1 MGTYLGA
8 SGARAPTEQETP
20 SDQETQRPMDH
31 NRIPPTVR
39 QTYGA
44 GDLSKAASFA
54 GGFINFGDWHGI
66 DLTAPTPDDRVHSQ
80 EQLYRRVLRTF
91 PEPREQ
97 LRLAEV
103 GSGRGLG
110 AALALRE
117 FRFAAVTG
125 VDIHPDQVERARA
138 VNAKALATYPDRLAY
153 AIGAADELPFSDAS
167 LDGVYS
173 VEAAQHF
180 RELTGFAHEA
190 ARVLRP
196 GGRLAVTTFFAAGGP
211 EVAERL
217 SILLASFAD
226 GLDVPHTLGGFTT
239 DLGKA
244 DFTDVHTESVGSDV
258 WPGLDRYLVDVVPPG
273 HWTRNFLPA
282 WRDGLLDY
290 HVVTAVRS

>member
-1 MGTYLGA
+1 
-8 SGARAPTEQETP
+8 
-20 SDQETQRPMDH
+20 MDH

-54 GGFINFGDWHGI
+54 GGFINFGDWQGI
-66 DLTAPTPDDRVHSQ
+66 DLTAPTPEDRIHSQ
-80 EQLYRRVLRTF
+80 EQLYRRVLRAF
-91 PEPREQ
+91 PEPRDR

-153 AIGAADELPFSDAS
+153 TIGAADELPFSDAS

-180 RELTGFAHEA
+180 RELTGFARES

-196 GGRLAVTTFFAAGGP
+196 GGRLVVTTFFTAPGP
-211 EVAERL
+211 DAAERL
-217 SILLASFAD
+217 AILLASFAD
-226 GLDVPHTLGGFTT
+226 GLDVPHPLDTFTT
-239 DLGKA
+239 ALTRSG
-244 DFTDVHTESVGSDV
+244 FTDVTSESIGTHV
-258 WPGLDRYLVDVVPPG
+258 WPGLDRYLTDTVPSA
-273 HWTRNFLPA
+273 HWTRHFLPA

-290 HVVTAVRS
+290 HVVTATRG

>member
-1 MGTYLGA
+1 MN
-8 SGARAPTEQETP
+8 Q
-20 SDQETQRPMDH
+20 DD
-31 NRIPPTVR
+31 RIPAPVR
-39 QTYGA
+39 ETYGA

-66 DLTAPTPDDRVHSQ
+66 DLTAPTPEDRVHSQ

-91 PEPREQ
+91 AEPRDR
-97 LRLAEV
+97 LHLAEV

-138 VNAKALATYPDRLAY
+138 TNTKALATFPDRLAY
-153 AIGAADELPFSDAS
+153 ALGAAAELPFADAA
-167 LDGVYS
+167 LDGLYS

-180 RELTGFAHEA
+180 RELAGFAHES

-196 GGRLAVTTFFAAGGP
+196 GGHLAVTTFFAADGP
-211 EVAERL
+211 DVAERL
-217 SILLASFAD
+217 GALLGSFAD
-226 GLDVPHTLGGFTT
+226 GLDVPHTLTGFTA
-239 DLGKA
+239 DLAGA
-244 DFTDVHTESVGSDV
+244 GFTAVHTESIGTDV
-258 WPGLDRYLVDVVPPG
+258 WPGLDRYLDDTIPPD
-273 HWTRNFLPA
+273 HWAHNFHHA

-290 HVVTAVRS
+290 HLVTATRP

>member
-1 MGTYLGA
+1 M
-8 SGARAPTEQETP
+8 
-20 SDQETQRPMDH
+20 DQ

-39 QTYGA
+39 RTYGA
-44 GDLSKAASFA
+44 GDLSQAASFA
-54 GGFINFGDWHGI
+54 GGFINFGYWQGM
-66 DLTAPTPDDRVHSQ
+66 DLTAPTAEDRVHSQ
-80 EQLYRRVLRTF
+80 EQLYRRVLRAF
-91 PEPREQ
+91 PEPHPH

-103 GSGRGLG
+103 GCGRGLG

-125 VDIHPDQVERARA
+125 VDIHPDQIERARA

-153 AIGAADELPFSDAS
+153 TLGSADDLPFADAS

-180 RELTGFAHEA
+180 RGLTGFAREA

-196 GGRLAVTTFFAAGGP
+196 GGRLVVTTFFATDGP
-211 EVAERL
+211 DIAERL

-226 GLDVPHTLGGFTT
+226 GLDVPHPLTTFTRDLTAAGFTAVT
-239 DLGKA
+239 
-244 DFTDVHTESVGSDV
+244 TETIGPDV
-258 WPGLDRYLVDVVPPG
+258 WPGLDRYLAETVPPG

-282 WRDGLLDY
+282 WHNGLLDY
-290 HVVTAVRS
+290 HVITAHRP

>member
-8 SGARAPTEQETP
+8 PDGRAPTE
-20 SDQETQRPMDH
+20 QETQRPMDH

-54 GGFINFGDWHGI
+54 GGFINFGDWQGI
-66 DLTAPTPDDRVHSQ
+66 DLTAPTSDDRVHSQ
-80 EQLYRRVLRTF
+80 EQLYRRVLRSF
-91 PEPREQ
+91 PEPREH

-125 VDIHPDQVERARA
+125 IDIHPDQVERARA

-153 AIGAADELPFSDAS
+153 TIGTADRLPFADAS
-167 LDGVYS
+167 LDGLYS

-180 RELTGFAHEA
+180 RELTGFARES

-196 GGRLAVTTFFAAGGP
+196 GGRLAVTTFFAAEGP

-217 SILLASFAD
+217 KILLASFAD
-226 GLDVPHTLGGFTT
+226 GLDVPHPLGPFTEDLTAAGFAEVT
-239 DLGKA
+239 
-244 DFTDVHTESVGSDV
+244 TESIGADV
-258 WPGLDRYLVDVVPPG
+258 WPGLDRYLVDAVPPG
-273 HWTRNFLPA
+273 HWTRNFLPS

-290 HVVTAVRS
+290 HVVTAVRA